1 MKRYAKWIP
10 FILLVVGTFGLLAVE
25 VFDAPEGD
33 GSRRL
38 VLTFAAL
45 NVLGL
50 VVLAAGVWYARRR
63 SGS

>member
-25 VFDAPEGD
+25 VFDGPEGD
-33 GSRRL
+33 ASRRL

-50 VVLAAGVWYARRR
+50 VVLAAGAWCARRR
-63 SGS
+63 WVR